1 MLHSCGSGEARDVLA
16 TAPFYFFFNIML
28 WCLLVMNLW
37 WFQYILLLLIRI
49 VLGNSGLEDTREIK
63 KPEMTNGE
71 VFENGDV
78 STVNHGKSYTNY

>member
-1 MLHSCGSGEARDVLA
+1 
-16 TAPFYFFFNIML
+16 
-28 WCLLVMNLW
+28 MNVW

-78 STVNHGKSYTNY
+78 STVNHGNSYYKTYHDLQLKMGMSQL

>member
-1 MLHSCGSGEARDVLA
+1 M
-16 TAPFYFFFNIML
+16 
-28 WCLLVMNLW
+28 
-37 WFQYILLLLIRI
+37 RI

-78 STVNHGKSYTNY
+78 SSVNHGKSYYNYFIINTKMAKK

>member
-1 MLHSCGSGEARDVLA
+1 M
-16 TAPFYFFFNIML
+16 
-28 WCLLVMNLW
+28 
-37 WFQYILLLLIRI
+37 RI

-78 STVNHGKSYTNY
+78 SSVNHGKSYYNYFMINTKIAKK